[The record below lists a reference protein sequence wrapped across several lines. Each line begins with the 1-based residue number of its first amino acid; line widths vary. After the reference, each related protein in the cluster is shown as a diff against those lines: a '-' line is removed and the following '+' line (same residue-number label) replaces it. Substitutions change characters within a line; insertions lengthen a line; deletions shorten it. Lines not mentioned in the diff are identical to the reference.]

1 MKKETGRLVTAN
13 LAEVTYLL
21 QQKHQLIDASLSMGH
36 LGAEEMLFTLE
47 GENITRDRK
56 LFLGNCRTPLNKVPE
71 TLDVIRNLLW
81 KKQEEVS
88 YD

>member
-1 MKKETGRLVTAN
+1 MKDCLVTAN

-21 QQKHQLIDASLSMGH
+21 DQHHRLTDVSLSMGT

-47 GENITRDRK
+47 GENIDRDRK

-71 TLDVIRNLLW
+71 TLEVIRNLLW
-81 KKQEEVS
+81 KKEEEVL
-88 YD
+88 DD